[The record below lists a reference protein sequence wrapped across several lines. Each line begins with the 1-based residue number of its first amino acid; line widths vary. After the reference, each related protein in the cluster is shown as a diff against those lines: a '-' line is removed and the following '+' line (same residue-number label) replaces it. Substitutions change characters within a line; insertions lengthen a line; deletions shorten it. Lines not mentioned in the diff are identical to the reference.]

1 MDLGAAE
8 LGVIE
13 EKGRFCGSESEL
25 AMEVI
30 GCVSNVFLRLFLEGD
45 CCTLRAV
52 LGFGRRSDREGCDLS
67 TVDGQHLGSL

>member
-13 EKGRFCGSESEL
+13 EKGRFCSPESESARNL
-25 AMEVI
+25 I
-30 GCVSNVFLRLFLEGD
+30 GLVSKVFLRLFLEGD

-67 TVDGQHLGSL
+67 TGDC